1 MTIKFK
7 ILKLLFRLGTKQKGE
22 KMPKKII
29 KPEIPAG
36 FRDYLPADAIPRQ
49 VILDKIRAVFERF
62 GFNPLE
68 TPHVEKKEVLTGGNQ
83 GFRMHLFATKV
94 VKGGS
99 LSNLPINEQEN
110 EWALRFDQ
118 TVPLARVVA
127 ANLNLIKPFR
137 RYAYGS
143 VFRGERPQAGRLREF
158 KQFDAD
164 IVGVKSVLADAEI
177 IFLMAETM
185 RALKI
190 DDYIIR
196 LNNRKILNGLAQLA
210 NFNNS
215 VKRVKEVFRILDKLD
230 KIGWEKVVKE
240 LQRQPVNEFD
250 EAPALSKDNIDK
262 IKKFIDIQGRNSEV
276 LLALEKLFKNV
287 SIGLEGVNELL
298 EIGHYLNNFGVQEKY
313 WQIDLSIARGLDYYT
328 GPVFEMIIK
337 SAAKFN
343 IGSVFSGGRYDDLVD
358 RFINDSH
365 ITATGASLGFDRFY
379 ELMVK
384 LGKIKKQASVTEALV
399 ANFDPDLIDEC
410 LALTSSLRS
419 LDIKTE
425 FYLGGNK
432 SLKIQLAYALKNE
445 IPFLLIY
452 GSQEK
457 EKGVVVIKDLKNR
470 WQKEYPFKDAPL
482 RLLTMVKLW
491 RKDSNK

>member
-1 MTIKFK
+1 
-7 ILKLLFRLGTKQKGE
+7 
-22 KMPKKII
+22 MPTSPKII

-36 FRDYLPADAIPRQ
+36 FRDYLPVEAIARQ
-49 VILDKIRAVFERF
+49 SMLDKIRAVFERF

-68 TPHVEKKEVLTGGNQ
+68 TPHVEKLDVLTGGHDD
-83 GFRMHLFATKV
+83 FRMHLFATKV
-94 VKGGS
+94 VKGGK
-99 LSNLPINEQEN
+99 LSALAMGERDN

-127 ANLNLIKPFR
+127 ANLNLAKPFR

-185 RALKI
+185 RALEV
-190 DDYIIR
+190 DDFVIR
-196 LNNRKILNGLAQLA
+196 LNNRKILNALADLA
-210 NFNNS
+210 GFNDS
-215 VKRVKEVFRILDKLD
+215 PERVKEVFRVLDKLD
-230 KIGWEKVVKE
+230 KIGWPAVAQE
-240 LQRQPVNEFD
+240 LQRQPDNQYD
-250 EAPALSKDNIDK
+250 IAPNLRPEAVDK
-262 IKKFIDIQGRNSEV
+262 IKQFLDIHGKNSQI
-276 LLALEKLFKNV
+276 LSALNQLFKHLPL
-287 SIGLEGVNELL
+287 GLEGVKELAD
-298 EIGHYLNNFGVQEKY
+298 IARYLQAFGVAEKH

-337 SAAKFN
+337 SAAQFN

-358 RFINDSH
+358 RFAKQAH

-384 LGKIKKQASVTEALV
+384 LGKVKKQPSVSEVLI
-399 ANFDPDLIDEC
+399 ANFDPDLVDDC
-410 LALTSSLRS
+410 LSLTADLRRAG
-419 LDIKTE
+419 IKTE
-425 FYLGGNK
+425 FYLGEEK
-432 SLKIQLAYALKNE
+432 TLKGQLTYALKSE

-457 EKGVVVIKDLKNR
+457 GQGVVVVKDLRQHQQEKCAFEQAADFIR
-470 WQKEYPFKDAPL
+470 QKIKEADK
-482 RLLTMVKLW
+482 
-491 RKDSNK
+491 